1 MTSMRGGFHL
11 IGAAMEVTVPLPIR
25 ISETLRIE
33 KPNEEQM
40 GLLRSGLQWFD
51 IYGDARQHFETI
63 ASRQPSGGGSVTIHR
78 TQLPENEQRYLLLT
92 FYGTGNDAIDF
103 FMAARLVLPT
113 LWTLFHVYTKDPFGV
128 GGWAGHGADT
138 LAYQRQMM
146 EWVKGDPHPIL
157 DAAAISRVTDSYA
170 ALCRLNREAH
180 PGARRA
186 VEMFDLFARMP
197 LMQVFDV
204 LAMFMLIEMLLTHNP
219 NDKEIGD
226 SLTHQ
231 VCNKVPFVFERMGS
245 QIDYSV
251 FGVADRDRIWR
262 KLYAYRSAIAHGE
275 IPKFA
280 SDLQVLRD
288 AETANRFLTDVTRR
302 LIRFS
307 LDDPGLFEGLKPL

>member
-1 MTSMRGGFHL
+1 MRGGFHL

-33 KPNEEQM
+33 RPNEEQM
-40 GLLRSGLQWFD
+40 DLLRSGLNWFD

-63 ASRQPSGGGSVTIHR
+63 ASRRPSTGGSVTIDR
-78 TQLPENEQRYLLLT
+78 AQLPEGEQRYLLLT
-92 FYGTGNDAIDF
+92 FCGTGNDARDF
-103 FMAARLVLPT
+103 FIAARLVVPT
-113 LWTLFHVYTKDPFGV
+113 LWTLFLVYTKEPFGI

-138 LAYQRQMM
+138 LAYQRNMM
-146 EWVKGDPHPIL
+146 EWIKGEPHPTL
-157 DAAAISRVTDSYA
+157 NEAAISRVTDSYT
-170 ALCRLNREAH
+170 ALCRLDREAH

-231 VCNKVPFVFERMGS
+231 VSHKVPFVFERMG
-245 QIDYSV
+245 QRIDYLA
-251 FGVADRDRIWR
+251 FGGASSDKIWK

-275 IPKFA
+275 NPKFG

-288 AETANRFLTDVTRR
+288 SETANRFLIDITRQ